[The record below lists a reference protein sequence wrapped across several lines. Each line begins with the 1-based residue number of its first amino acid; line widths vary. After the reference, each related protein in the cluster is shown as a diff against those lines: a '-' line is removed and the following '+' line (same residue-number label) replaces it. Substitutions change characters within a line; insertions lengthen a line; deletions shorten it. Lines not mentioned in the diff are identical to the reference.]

1 MINDI
6 AIILL
11 FGSNVDIFLKY
22 QLILW
27 GIFGFW
33 WVTVVFRYENKSKNI
48 I

>member
-1 MINDI
+1 MIYDI
-6 AIILL
+6 AITRL
-11 FGSNVDIFLKY
+11 FLSNVDIFLKY

-33 WVTVVFRYENKSKNI
+33 WVTVVFRYENKCKNI